1 MIAHIL
7 EVVAV
12 WITGVIS
19 AGGYGGVMLLMA
31 IESAC
36 VPLPS
41 EIIMPF
47 SGYLV
52 YTGRFS
58 LLAVATWGAIGCNLG
73 SVLAYEIGY
82 FGGRP
87 LVERYGRYIFLSHRE
102 LNIADKFFERRGAIA
117 VLIARLLPVIRTF
130 IALPAGIA
138 RIAPRLHVRNA
149 ALNALEQSGFVDAQF
164 DHRVEC
170 KAPHRQHAVKRL
182 RLRHCAR
189 EAVEDEAFA
198 RIRLFDALG
207 DDLHHDLIR
216 HQSAARHDVLRLPAD
231 RRAGLHCC
239 TQHVSG
245 RELDDTVL
253 GDEMLGLRSFASP
266 RRAQQDQ
273 SHLRRPLSFERLI
286 KPSYWWASR

>member
-1 MIAHIL
+1 MIARIL
-7 EVVAV
+7 EVLAV
-12 WITGVIS
+12 WITSVIS

-36 VPLPS
+36 IPLPS

-87 LVERYGRYIFLSHRE
+87 LVERFGRYIFLSQRE
-102 LNIADKFFERRGAIA
+102 LNIADRFFERRGAIA

-138 RIAPRLHVRNA
+138 RMPRLKFHIYTFIGSWPWCFGLAYVGMRLGEKWDTDPRLKMWFHRLDAIIGAVIIAAVIYFVWSHV
-149 ALNALEQSGFVDAQF
+149 Q
-164 DHRVEC
+164 HRV
-170 KAPHRQHAVKRL
+170 
-182 RLRHCAR
+182 
-189 EAVEDEAFA
+189 
-198 RIRLFDALG
+198 
-207 DDLHHDLIR
+207 
-216 HQSAARHDVLRLPAD
+216 
-231 RRAGLHCC
+231 
-239 TQHVSG
+239 G
-245 RELDDTVL
+245 REEVEQAAD
-253 GDEMLGLRSFASP
+253 
-266 RRAQQDQ
+266 
-273 SHLRRPLSFERLI
+273 
-286 KPSYWWASR
+286 